1 MGGRQSDRH
10 RALTVTSF
18 SCSSSLAFSSPSTFS
33 AGLASAFCSP
43 GLWLCSS
50 STFCPGFFCCV
61 ATQSSRGDVLGRK
74 KKENNVNGVPFF
86 VRDQRFL
93 DISPPQRGVSPHKPI
108 PPWPS
113 HARPAPGRWLRARCR
128 FPGSFNPARGWESAA
143 RPRHPGSAPI
153 AAAAPLPHLSAQLSS
168 GERERSAPRAA
179 TAAMAPALPGRRQSA
194 S

>member
-1 MGGRQSDRH
+1 MQFGREAEQSPQGTHGDF
-10 RALTVTSF
+10 LQ
-18 SCSSSLAFSSPSTFS
+18 L
-33 AGLASAFCSP
+33 LLQP
-43 GLWLCSS
+43 GLLLAQHLLGGAG
-50 STFCPGFFCCV
+50 FGLLLAGALALLLLHILPGVFLLRRH
-61 ATQSSRGDVLGRK
+61 TKQSRRRPGAK
-74 KKENNVNGVPFF
+74 KEENNVNGVPFF

-93 DISPPQRGVSPHKPI
+93 DISPHKPI

-113 HARPAPGRWLRARCR
+113 HARPAPGRWLTARCR